1 MSMYSI
7 SANGMLTPIR
17 VVGTGNSAVSLAV
30 DPTGRFAYMAN
41 SGDDTLSA
49 YKLAAD
55 GKLIPLG
62 NTATGHDPQS
72 ITVDST
78 GQFAYA
84 AN

>member
-1 MSMYSI
+1 MYSI

-30 DPTGRFAYMAN
+30 DPTGRFANMAN

>member
-1 MSMYSI
+1 
-7 SANGMLTPIR
+7 
-17 VVGTGNSAVSLAV
+17 LAV
-30 DPTGRFAYMAN
+30 DPTGRFAYMAI

-72 ITVDST
+72 VTVDST